1 MAKPTVLWPTTAQ
14 LEMHMDE
21 ILEESL
27 RAATLMTQL
36 KKLSHE
42 SEERDELEG
51 QLYAGLLHL
60 ADHTR
65 DAVKEWDKLT
75 ERLPE

>member
-1 MAKPTVLWPTTAQ
+1 MKLDLIEETTTIPTVLWPTTAQ

-42 SEERDELEG
+42 SEERDVLEG
-51 QLYAGLLHL
+51 QVYA
-60 ADHTR
+60 R
-65 DAVKEWDKLT
+65 V
-75 ERLPE
+75 